1 MKDCNQRV
9 IVASGHWELVMTE
22 LIMTIQIFNT
32 FYHNT
37 PDSEN
42 VQIHINLDKYGKQI
56 QIQCGVDINDMNS
69 GENQD
74 CKCMFSV
81 LPGAATWLMSPFHCY
96 QIYCGILLLTSTFVT
111 KRFLQSKEKILLFK
125 FSFKRLVCICTIN
138 GPIST
143 SISFHSLN

>member
-81 LPGAATWLMSPFHCY
+81 LPGATTWLMSPFHC
-96 QIYCGILLLTSTFVT
+96 C
-111 KRFLQSKEKILLFK
+111 
-125 FSFKRLVCICTIN
+125 
-138 GPIST
+138 
-143 SISFHSLN
+143 

>member
-42 VQIHINLDKYGKQI
+42 VQIHINLDKYGK
-56 QIQCGVDINDMNS
+56 
-69 GENQD
+69 
-74 CKCMFSV
+74 
-81 LPGAATWLMSPFHCY
+81 
-96 QIYCGILLLTSTFVT
+96 
-111 KRFLQSKEKILLFK
+111 
-125 FSFKRLVCICTIN
+125 
-138 GPIST
+138 
-143 SISFHSLN
+143 